1 MKFRHVKKEIHGHF
15 VFLWDD
21 IRRNLILTNG
31 LGRYRY
37 NFDLI
42 CQNDMILSTE
52 NIFGKSCA
60 ITLKSISKG
69 CSKDNSMNW
78 NCRVLKTYSLFR

>member
-52 NIFGKSCA
+52 NIRQVMRDNFEVDF
-60 ITLKSISKG
+60 KG
-69 CSKDNSMNW
+69 
-78 NCRVLKTYSLFR
+78 LQ